1 MGEDDY
7 SWLMDQYPA
16 PTVDPFDPSVMGS
29 VTNYGGTTDFIM
41 PGVETGTVDPWDRQA
56 MGDLNAYG
64 LDPNAI
70 NAALA
75 AAGSGGGGG
84 SSALSA
90 LAKFFGFGGSGG
102 SGGGASWLPAL
113 LSMLG
118 IGAGAYL
125 NHSASTDAAK
135 QISDSVNAAN
145 DKVTGILGGSSGLFQ
160 PYADLGK
167 QGVAAL
173 SAMPNS
179 NIAGN
184 FRPLGVGRGLSSTT
198 LGQLAGR

>member
-16 PTVDPFDPSVMGS
+16 PTVDTFDPSVMGS
-29 VTNYGGTTDFIM
+29 VTNYGGTTDFTM

-75 AAGSGGGGG
+75 A
-84 SSALSA
+84 
-90 LAKFFGFGGSGG
+90 GG
-102 SGGGASWLPAL
+102 SGGGNSSVLASLAKLLGFGGGSGGGNSWLPAL

-125 NHSASTDAAK
+125 NHSASTDAAR
-135 QISDSVNAAN
+135 QITDSINAAN
-145 DKVTGILGGSSGLFQ
+145 DKVTGILQGNNALFQ
-160 PYADLGK
+160 PYMDIGK

-184 FRPLGVGRGLSSTT
+184 FNPLGTGRGIK
-198 LGQLAGR
+198 LGALAGR